1 MLVWEFQLRK
11 TCSSFGC
18 SLFWLWMQFHA
29 DRRIRYQKFWAKPP
43 STAIGVCGSMWG
55 FICFGQGQFLGLA
68 PVAKDNVGMFYCL
81 ARIVYIWAGG
91 PHEKLHP
98 NFSRSLPP
106 EDDLS
111 KVTSHFEE
119 VFRFMDAGRA
129 TGKVLVHCF
138 EGKNRWVD
146 RVVGTTWKKHV
157 LKIGSIVSLLL
168 FRALDATVCAHL
180 EGHKIILWFQI
191 KPAWKFTL
199 IDCQSTVRQP
209 DLHSWLMP
217 VVFCTEKPEVMMS
230 WWLDFCCFNN
240 QSLTS
245 DFFLAQECNLCYSIS
260 HAEGRL
266 QSVYGIVS
274 CEVRTQLCGS
284 DAR

>member
-1 MLVWEFQLRK
+1 MRNFIQI
-11 TCSSFGC
+11 FPG
-18 SLFWLWMQFHA
+18 LFH
-29 DRRIRYQKFWAKPP
+29 QK
-43 STAIGVCGSMWG
+43 
-55 FICFGQGQFLGLA
+55 
-68 PVAKDNVGMFYCL
+68 N
-81 ARIVYIWAGG
+81 
-91 PHEKLHP
+91 
-98 NFSRSLPP
+98 
-106 EDDLS
+106 DLS

-129 TGKVLVHCF
+129 TGKVLLHCF

-157 LKIGSIVSLLL
+157 LKIGSVVSLLL
-168 FRALDATVCAHL
+168 FRALDATVCANL

-199 IDCQSTVRQP
+199 IDCQPTVRQP

-245 DFFLAQECNLCYSIS
+245 NFFWHRSATFVIAYLMQKEGCNLYMALS
-260 HAEGRL
+260 RVK
-266 QSVYGIVS
+266 SVRSFVDLTLDSLKGGGATIG
-274 CEVRTQLCGS
+274 GS
-284 DAR
+284 MLTSQRSDPLAFSFNAGE